1 MIGAGSDLVASFTP
15 RHKYRDPQFAG
26 SAEDYA
32 AACARSNTV
41 YVGNLSFHTTE
52 EQVGAFFFFSPP
64 CVFLRS
70 HCRRSTRC
78 FAEQLG
84 PTFAAL

>member
-1 MIGAGSDLVASFTP
+1 MPGGSLETMIGAGSDLVASFTP

-26 SAEDYA
+26 SAEEYA

-52 EQVGAFFFFSPP
+52 EQVRSP
-64 CVFLRS
+64 LLL
-70 HCRRSTRC
+70 
-78 FAEQLG
+78 LG
-84 PTFAAL
+84 GVCLF